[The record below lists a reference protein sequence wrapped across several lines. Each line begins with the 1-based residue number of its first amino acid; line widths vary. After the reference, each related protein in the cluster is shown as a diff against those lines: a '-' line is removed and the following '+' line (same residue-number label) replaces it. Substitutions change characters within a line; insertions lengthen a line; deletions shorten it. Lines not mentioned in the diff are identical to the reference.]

1 MPPTTQRIF
10 WLLPLLVA
18 ACAGGRMDRFDQVR
32 SGMSRDQVHELL
44 GNPSSRSQRE
54 VDASGKVL
62 RLERWQYG
70 DSLST
75 LATGAVFSD
84 LPDRRVWAVMFDDD
98 GLVLMTQEPDWSEEP
113 SPLSPPSVIPS
124 PNQ

>member
-1 MPPTTQRIF
+1 
-10 WLLPLLVA
+10 
-18 ACAGGRMDRFDQVR
+18 MDRFDQVR

-44 GNPSSRSQRE
+44 GDPSSRYQRE
-54 VDASGKVL
+54 VDASGEVL

-84 LPDRRVWAVMFDDD
+84 LPDRRVWAVMFDDE